1 MNVQLQGN
9 EQITKLFND
18 WYLAMLKQDVSQATN
33 LKHEI
38 EEKELNF
45 EEDENLALYHSL
57 LDFRYKVLVD
67 SLSISK
73 DCFDKIDSYLI
84 SSNHPLAYYY
94 HFFKGIY
101 ATLTTD
107 YNLASEHYEQAKL
120 LLVNNTDNLEHAE
133 FYYRMAIFHYHFYQ
147 PIESIEYATKAKE
160 IFDKHTGYEVKVG
173 LCKNTL
179 GASFVYLKQYEQA
192 EEQYN
197 SAIHLLQKSNE
208 KELIL
213 SVRNNLGWLYASQNL
228 STLAIRH
235 LSEVTEKKPTHFKAL
250 FLQAREHSKLDE
262 TSIAEGLIQ
271 KGLKICTELNNE
283 EYIYHF
289 KILNELNNNVASE
302 ELETII
308 LKGIT
313 FFDKELLYNYTQE
326 YSEKLA
332 VKFYSEN
339 NHIKASEYFHKA
351 LQAKEKTFEKG
362 ALK

>member
-45 EEDENLALYHSL
+45 EEDENLALYYSL

-107 YNLASEHYEQAKL
+107 FNLASEHYEQAKL
-120 LLVNNTDNLEHAE
+120 LLVNKTDNLEHAE

-147 PIESIEYATKAKE
+147 PIESIEYATKAKA

-213 SVRNNLGWLYASQNL
+213 SVRNNLGWLYAS
-228 STLAIRH
+228 
-235 LSEVTEKKPTHFKAL
+235 
-250 FLQAREHSKLDE
+250 
-262 TSIAEGLIQ
+262 
-271 KGLKICTELNNE
+271 
-283 EYIYHF
+283 
-289 KILNELNNNVASE
+289 
-302 ELETII
+302 
-308 LKGIT
+308 
-313 FFDKELLYNYTQE
+313 
-326 YSEKLA
+326 
-332 VKFYSEN
+332 
-339 NHIKASEYFHKA
+339 
-351 LQAKEKTFEKG
+351 
-362 ALK
+362 

>member
-1 MNVQLQGN
+1 MGADVVTK
-9 EQITKLFND
+9 EQMKHFLDD
-18 WYLAMLKQDVSQATN
+18 WYRVMLQQHIEKATEMKEEIDSKISGLEVDQDVS
-33 LKHEI
+33 
-38 EEKELNF
+38 
-45 EEDENLALYHSL
+45 LYHAL
-57 LDFRYKVLVD
+57 LKFRYDALVD
-67 SLSISK
+67 WIAVREDS
-73 DCFDKIDSYLI
+73 FDKVESFEI
-84 SSNHPLAYYY
+84 PTEGFLAYYY

-107 YNLASEHYEQAKL
+107 YNIASEHYEQAKL

-160 IFDKHTGYEVKVG
+160 IFDKQTGYEVKVG

-262 TSIAEGLIQ
+262 TIIAEGLIQ

-289 KILNELNNNVASE
+289 KILNELNNNVGSE

>member
-73 DCFDKIDSYLI
+73 DSFDKIDSYSI
-84 SSNHPLAYYY
+84 SSNYSLSYYY
-94 HFFKGIY
+94 HLFKAIH
-101 ATLTTD
+101 ATLTTN
-107 YNLASEHYEQAKL
+107 YNLASEHYENAEKL
-120 LLVNNTDNLEHAE
+120 LGNVSDKLEEAE
-133 FYYRMAIFHYHFYQ
+133 FNYRFAIFNQHFYK
-147 PIESIEYATKAKE
+147 PIEAIQYANKARE
-160 IFDKHTGYEVKVG
+160 IFFMQRDHE
-173 LCKNTL
+173 KNVASCESVI
-179 GASFVYLKQYEQA
+179 GAACVQLRQYEQA
-192 EEQYN
+192 EEHYN
-197 SAIHLLQKSNE
+197 SAINILQKQNE
-208 KELIL
+208 ESLL
-213 SVRNNLGWLYASQNL
+213 LRVRNNLGWLYANQNL

-235 LSEVTEKKPTHFKAL
+235 LSEVTTKMPTHFKAI

-262 TSIAEGLIQ
+262 INIADQFIK

-283 EYIYHF
+283 EYMLHF
-289 KILNELNNNVASE
+289 KILESLNNNESTE
-302 ELETII
+302 DLENII
-308 LKGIT
+308 LEGIAY
-313 FFDKELLYNYTQE
+313 FDKESLYNYTQE

-332 VKFYSEN
+332 IKLYDEN

>member
-38 EEKELNF
+38 EEKELSF
-45 EEDENLALYHSL
+45 KEDENLALYYSL
-57 LDFRYKVLVD
+57 LDFRYKILTD
-67 SLSISK
+67 SLSITK
-73 DCFDKIDSYLI
+73 DSFEKIDSYSI
-84 SSNHPLAYYY
+84 SSNNPLSYYY
-94 HFFKGIY
+94 HLFKGIY
-101 ATLTTD
+101 ATLTTN
-107 YNLASEHYEQAKL
+107 YNLASEHYEKAEK
-120 LLVNNTDNLEHAE
+120 LLVNATDDLEQGE

-147 PIESIEYATKAKE
+147 PIEAIEYATKAKE
-160 IFDKHTGYEVKVG
+160 IFDKKIGYEVKVG
-173 LCKNTL
+173 LCKNIL

-197 SAIHLLQKSNE
+197 SAINIFQKSNE

-250 FLQAREHSKLDE
+250 FLLASEHSKLDE
-262 TSIAEGLIQ
+262 IHIAEELIG
-271 KGLKICTELNNE
+271 KGLNICMGLSNE
-283 EYIYHF
+283 EYLNHF
-289 KILNELNNNVASE
+289 KILNSLNNNAPSE
-302 ELETII
+302 ELEKII
-308 LKGIT
+308 LEGIRY
-313 FFDKELLYNYTQE
+313 FDKESLYNYTQE

-332 VKFYSEN
+332 IKFYDEN
-339 NHIKASEYFHKA
+339 NHVKASEYFHKA
-351 LQAKEKTFEKG
+351 LQTKGKTFEKG